1 MSKEALTI
9 LKDRKQALVAY
20 FLKTGDPDFLMQ
32 HAHLIDQYFC
42 ESFERSDVGPR
53 MGLSRNPYAV
63 IALGGFGRKEQCIYS
78 DVDLLLLF
86 DKRINDGTE
95 KLVQEMIYPL
105 WDIGFEVG
113 YATRSLN
120 DCLQLA
126 QEDIEVLTAMLDSRF
141 ICGMSNLYADLMERL
156 REKILLKHPHKI
168 MKTLVE
174 RNRKRHE
181 HFGDST
187 YLLEPNLKEGQGGL
201 RDYHTML
208 WVARV
213 KSSLIHPRDLEYS
226 GYLSCEEYESMHQ
239 ALEFIW
245 KVRNYLHHL
254 AGRKCDQL
262 FFEYQIKLANILDF
276 KRENGQEPV
285 EVFMGKLHGRM
296 ECIKQIYL
304 MFLRELGFGKNR
316 KSRRAL
322 FRKKTQEAGLEV
334 KRDMLGFSSGMDVFQ
349 FPELLIRIFEESA
362 RLKIP
367 LNAEAKRII
376 KTFLHL
382 IDDEFRARES
392 AIRTFERILL
402 NVTDEFSVLNEM
414 LISGFLVRWIPEM
427 SAVVNRIQY
436 DEYHIYPVDKH
447 SLRTVEILKSFST
460 VKGRQLDP
468 LAGEL
473 YREIKHRKILLWAA
487 LLHDIGKGVPQSDH
501 SKRGADLV
509 TTVLQRFGYKPAVI
523 ETVAFLVRHHL
534 TLIKIAT
541 RRDINS
547 EETAIFCAR
556 QIKDVQ
562 RLKMLYLLTV
572 ADSMA
577 TGPKAW
583 NSWTAVLLRDL
594 FLKVV
599 NILENGELVSEEAVA
614 IVQDKKNRI
623 LANLQSEAE
632 VMAVQSLMNAMS
644 PRYLLY
650 TSIEDMQ
657 EHIALYQRLN
667 SHSFVWDIRK
677 TSDAAARTVTICAP
691 DCPGLFSKIAGVFTM
706 NQLDILDAQ
715 VYTWKNNTALD
726 IFTVTPPPDQIF
738 EEERWQRVEKNM
750 QEALAGRLDMAD
762 LIRREKERSSL
773 ERRGITEQKPHIVV
787 DNQSSSFYT
796 IVEVF
801 SYDFP
806 GLLYRIT
813 DTIFK
818 ANLNI
823 WVAKIATHVDQ
834 VVDVFYVRDDEER
847 KIEEP
852 AQIAELKNAI
862 EAVLPSMRSRK
873 VA

>member
-1 MSKEALTI
+1 MSKEALQR
-9 LKDRKQALVAY
+9 LKQQKEFLVAR
-20 FLKTGDPDFLMQ
+20 FLKKGDADFLMQ
-32 HAHLIDQYFC
+32 HVQLIDQYFC
-42 ESFERSDVGPR
+42 ESFETSDVGPR
-53 MGLSRNPYAV
+53 MGLSRNPYAI
-63 IALGGFGRKEQCIYS
+63 IALGGFGRREQCIYS

-86 DKRINDGTE
+86 DKRINEGTE

-105 WDIGFEVG
+105 WDIGLEVG
-113 YATRSLN
+113 YATRSLD
-120 DCLQLA
+120 DCIQLGS
-126 QEDIEVLTAMLDSRF
+126 EDIEVLTAMLDSRF

-156 REKILLKHPHKI
+156 REKILLRRPRRIIESMVK
-168 MKTLVE
+168 
-174 RNRKRHE
+174 RNRERHE

-187 YLLEPNLKEGQGGL
+187 YLLEPNLKDGQGGL

-213 KSSLIHPRDLEYS
+213 KSNLIEPRDLEYS
-226 GYLSCEEYESMHQ
+226 GYLSYEEYHAMHQ
-239 ALEFIW
+239 ALAFIW
-245 KVRNYLHHL
+245 KVRNYLHYL

-262 FFEYQIKLANILDF
+262 FFEYQIKLANILKF

-285 EVFMGKLHGRM
+285 EVFMGMLHGQM

-316 KSRRAL
+316 KSRRSL
-322 FRKKTQEAGLEV
+322 FRKKTPEAGLDIS
-334 KRDMLGFSSGMDVFQ
+334 RDMLGFSSGIDVFQ
-349 FPELLIRIFEESA
+349 SPELLIRIFEESA

-382 IDDEFRARES
+382 IDDEFRSS
-392 AIRTFERILL
+392 AAVVKTFERILL
-402 NVTDEFSVLNEM
+402 NVSGDFSVLNEM
-414 LISGFLVRWIPEM
+414 LISGFLVRFIPEM

-460 VKGRQLDP
+460 VKGQEQDP
-468 LAGEL
+468 LSGEL
-473 YREIKHRKILLWAA
+473 YKEIKNRKVLLWAA
-487 LLHDIGKGVPQSDH
+487 LLHDIGKGVSQDDH
-501 SKRGADLV
+501 SESGAAMV
-509 TTVLQRFGYKPAVI
+509 KTVLERFNCKPAFI
-523 ETVAFLVRHHL
+523 DTVSFLVRHHL

-594 FLKVV
+594 FLKVL
-599 NILENGELVSEEAVA
+599 NILENGELVSEEAVG
-614 IVQDKKNRI
+614 IVQDKKTRV
-623 LANLQSEAE
+623 LAAMAGDTEKL
-632 VMAVQSLMNAMS
+632 AVQSLINAMS

-650 TSIEDMQ
+650 TPVEDMLD
-657 EHIALYQRLN
+657 HIALYQRL
-667 SHSFVWDIRK
+667 SHHPFVWDIRK
-677 TSDAAARTVTICAP
+677 TSEAAARTVSICAP

-738 EEERWQRVEKNM
+738 EEERWQRAEKNM
-750 QEALAGRLDMAD
+750 REALSGKLDMAD

-773 ERRGITEQKPHIVV
+773 ERRGISEQEARVV
-787 DNQSSSFYT
+787 IDNQSSSFYT
-796 IVEVF
+796 IIEVF

-806 GLLYRIT
+806 GLLFRIT

-834 VVDVFYVRDDEER
+834 VVDVFYVRDDEEL
-847 KIEEP
+847 KIDDP
-852 AQIAELKNAI
+852 VQIAELKKAI
-862 EAVLPSMRSRK
+862 EAVLPAMRSRK